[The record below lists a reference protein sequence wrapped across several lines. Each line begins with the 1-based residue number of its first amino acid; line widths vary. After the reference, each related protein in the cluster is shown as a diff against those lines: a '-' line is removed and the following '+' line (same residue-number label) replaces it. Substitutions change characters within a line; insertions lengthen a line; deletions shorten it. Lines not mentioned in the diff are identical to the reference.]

1 MDPSRERMMKP
12 IAPLMIE
19 HRLIERMIRLVDR
32 ERERVAGQGRP
43 DPAFIDTA
51 VDFIRTYADRCHHG
65 KEEDIYF
72 KDLAAR
78 EISEEHRRL
87 VNELIEEHK
96 YARGVVAAL
105 VGAKERYVAGDS
117 AASAEIEQR
126 LRELVEFYP
135 VHIQKEDRQ
144 LFIPSMAYYTANEQ
158 AAMLQQMWDFDRKL
172 IHEKYRGVVEG
183 LEGRGL
189 HS

>member
-1 MDPSRERMMKP
+1 MDSGRERMMKP

-32 ERERVAGQGRP
+32 ERERVAAGGRP

-78 EISEEHRRL
+78 QISDEHRRL
-87 VNELIEEHK
+87 VDELIEEHK

-117 AASAEIEQR
+117 AVAADIEQR

-135 VHIQKEDRQ
+135 GHIRKEDRQ
-144 LFIPSMAYYTANEQ
+144 LFIPSMAYYTADEQ
-158 AAMLQQMWDFDRKL
+158 AAMLDEMWEFDRKL
-172 IHEKYRGVVEG
+172 IHEKYRAAVERV
-183 LEGRGL
+183 E
-189 HS
+189 SK